1 MVDQSIRPQSVREI
15 LETTTLVRNAIDG
28 WLSLGEI
35 RQSREG
41 DQMILSAEVLI
52 TALYLDDG
60 EELQSIQRTV
70 QTDCRLDCPV
80 QAVCQCWC
88 TAPGELA
95 VVPAAGGLEVRFTLE
110 FHCLCLAE
118 RRQAAISSARL
129 GEERA
134 KPDGTQ
140 PSVVLRMAA
149 PGERLW
155 DIAKA
160 YGTTTEEITQANELE
175 EGCLP
180 TGRML
185 LIPRV
190 R

>member
-1 MVDQSIRPQSVREI
+1 
-15 LETTTLVRNAIDG
+15 
-28 WLSLGEI
+28 
-35 RQSREG
+35 
-41 DQMILSAEVLI
+41 MILSAEVLI

-149 PGERLW
+149 RESGC
-155 DIAKA
+155 
-160 YGTTTEEITQANELE
+160 GTSRKRTVLPQRRSPKPMSWRRAACPRA
-175 EGCLP
+175 GCS
-180 TGRML
+180 
-185 LIPRV
+185 
-190 R
+190 

>member
-1 MVDQSIRPQSVREI
+1 M
-15 LETTTLVRNAIDG
+15 
-28 WLSLGEI
+28 
-35 RQSREG
+35 
-41 DQMILSAEVLI
+41 
-52 TALYLDDG
+52 
-60 EELQSIQRTV
+60 
-70 QTDCRLDCPV
+70 
-80 QAVCQCWC
+80 
-88 TAPGELA
+88 
-95 VVPAAGGLEVRFTLE
+95 
-110 FHCLCLAE
+110 
-118 RRQAAISSARL
+118 
-129 GEERA
+129 
-134 KPDGTQ
+134 
-140 PSVVLRMAA
+140 VLRMAA

>member
-1 MVDQSIRPQSVREI
+1 MS
-15 LETTTLVRNAIDG
+15 G
-28 WLSLGEI
+28 
-35 RQSREG
+35 
-41 DQMILSAEVLI
+41 
-52 TALYLDDG
+52 
-60 EELQSIQRTV
+60 
-70 QTDCRLDCPV
+70 
-80 QAVCQCWC
+80 
-88 TAPGELA
+88 
-95 VVPAAGGLEVRFTLE
+95 
-110 FHCLCLAE
+110 
-118 RRQAAISSARL
+118 QAAISSARL

>member
-1 MVDQSIRPQSVREI
+1 MLVYRPR
-15 LETTTLVRNAIDG
+15 
-28 WLSLGEI
+28 
-35 RQSREG
+35 
-41 DQMILSAEVLI
+41 
-52 TALYLDDG
+52 
-60 EELQSIQRTV
+60 RTG
-70 QTDCRLDCPV
+70 R
-80 QAVCQCWC
+80 
-88 TAPGELA
+88 G
-95 VVPAAGGLEVRFTLE
+95 AGG
-110 FHCLCLAE
+110 
-118 RRQAAISSARL
+118 RRTGGALHSGIPLPLSGGAQAGRHLLRAS

>member
-1 MVDQSIRPQSVREI
+1 MLVYRPR
-15 LETTTLVRNAIDG
+15 
-28 WLSLGEI
+28 
-35 RQSREG
+35 
-41 DQMILSAEVLI
+41 
-52 TALYLDDG
+52 
-60 EELQSIQRTV
+60 RTG
-70 QTDCRLDCPV
+70 RG
-80 QAVCQCWC
+80 A
-88 TAPGELA
+88 GG
-95 VVPAAGGLEVRFTLE
+95 GGLEVRFTLE

-180 TGRML
+180 TGQDAPDPPGT
-185 LIPRV
+185 LISSARSRTGLSACGPAPFSNKGWKSYAARSYSTAYPHTL
-190 R
+190 

>member
-1 MVDQSIRPQSVREI
+1 
-15 LETTTLVRNAIDG
+15 
-28 WLSLGEI
+28 
-35 RQSREG
+35 
-41 DQMILSAEVLI
+41 MILLAEVLI

-129 GEERA
+129 GRNGQA
-134 KPDGTQ
+134 GRDTALGG
-140 PSVVLRMAA
+140 A
-149 PGERLW
+149 
-155 DIAKA
+155 A
-160 YGTTTEEITQANELE
+160 YGRS
-175 EGCLP
+175 
-180 TGRML
+180 GRAAVGHCES
-185 LIPRV
+185 V
-190 R
+190 RYYHRGDHPSQ

>member
-1 MVDQSIRPQSVREI
+1 M
-15 LETTTLVRNAIDG
+15 
-28 WLSLGEI
+28 
-35 RQSREG
+35 
-41 DQMILSAEVLI
+41 
-52 TALYLDDG
+52 
-60 EELQSIQRTV
+60 
-70 QTDCRLDCPV
+70 
-80 QAVCQCWC
+80 
-88 TAPGELA
+88 
-95 VVPAAGGLEVRFTLE
+95 VPAAGGLEVRFTLE

-129 GEERA
+129 GEER
-134 KPDGTQ
+134 
-140 PSVVLRMAA
+140 PSRTGHSPRWCCVWPLRES
-149 PGERLW
+149 GLW